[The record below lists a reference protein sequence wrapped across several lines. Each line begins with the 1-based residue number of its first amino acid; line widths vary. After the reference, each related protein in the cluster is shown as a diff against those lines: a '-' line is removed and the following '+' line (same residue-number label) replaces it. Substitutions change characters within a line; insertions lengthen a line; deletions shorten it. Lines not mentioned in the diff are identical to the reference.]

1 MGCMQRSTA
10 RGTFRAFRP
19 SEPVQ
24 AALVTV
30 CLSILTVSCSGAQHT
45 DLLTSEV
52 PAIDGTD
59 EAAVECANDYPS
71 LEEQLQLL
79 SEERHFA
86 MLALPRNRD
95 PFDPERL
102 PSEVPVDEMF
112 AIVTL
117 KSAVFIDEIR
127 IPSEFEAASAA
138 IYHENQ
144 ASSPSVETVTVKADG
159 HVVWTD
165 NNQRSTAGAMVVG
178 FAVPIK
184 VASQHEERLR
194 ETAHEVLLWPYS
206 TLLPIW
212 DVPINAVQQPAI
224 ESKCPPPSALT
235 HMSEEVDEA
244 AAYKSMS
251 IVERARIGLWLYV
264 HRFDKQRTVSDTYDR
279 GTVIVRLRDP
289 IQLADFDPTD
299 EPTAF
304 SAELDFAGYGR
315 LPSVGMFV
323 PLPMS
328 ATQIAE
334 HVSESVAALPATT
347 TTGPIEIAGGD
358 HVAPAEA
365 DLSRDEIVAGILSN
379 SRIISLHYRLQA
391 ALDAESRLQGTAQE
405 IEVIP

>member
-59 EAAVECANDYPS
+59 EAALECANDYPS

-86 MLALPRNRD
+86 TLALPRNRD

-102 PSEVPVDEMF
+102 PSEVPVDDMF

-127 IPSEFEAASAA
+127 IPPEFEAASAT

-144 ASSPSVETVTVKADG
+144 ASSPSVEAVTVKADG

-165 NNQRSTAGAMVVG
+165 NDQGSTAGAMVVG

-212 DVPINAVQQPAI
+212 DVPINAVQQAAN
-224 ESKCPPPSALT
+224 ESTCPPPSALT
-235 HMSEEVDEA
+235 HLSEEVDEA

-304 SAELDFAGYGR
+304 SAELDFAGYVHY
-315 LPSVGMFV
+315 P
-323 PLPMS
+323 
-328 ATQIAE
+328 A
-334 HVSESVAALPATT
+334 SECSCFCPC
-347 TTGPIEIAGGD
+347 PR
-358 HVAPAEA
+358 PKSQNMCQN
-365 DLSRDEIVAGILSN
+365 LSRRCPQPQRQGQSKSPAATVSPRRRQTCRGTRSLRESCPIPESSACITDFRQPWTQ
-379 SRIISLHYRLQA
+379 SRDSKAWRK
-391 ALDAESRLQGTAQE
+391 R
-405 IEVIP
+405 